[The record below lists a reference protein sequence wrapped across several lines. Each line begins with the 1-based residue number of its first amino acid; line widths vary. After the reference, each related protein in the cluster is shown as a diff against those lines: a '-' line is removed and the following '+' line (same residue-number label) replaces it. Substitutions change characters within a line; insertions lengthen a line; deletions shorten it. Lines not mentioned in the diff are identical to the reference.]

1 MVEQKQQWKTNK
13 FNIRLCSLNLGI
25 ILTLTLC
32 GCQEDLSLSSD
43 SLPSNNSQSTNI
55 SQSTNMETSS
65 SEIKTLSEAIVAPP
79 STLDYGQVPISDLFV
94 DSKRYEYPYDTR
106 FIPTYLSENNVLYGE
121 GDASSDRTAL
131 FLASYDLNDGE
142 FKKIADMNS
151 QSEQASIGIIS
162 ADKDLV
168 IYEESDQSNNTSRY
182 YLYDLKNNSVKEI
195 YSIANIP
202 ALHYTQAVISSN
214 GIMFNFYNPENG
226 FYTNQFY
233 SFQDENFTVVENDNC
248 GFPIECNGLWYYLK
262 IDNQNLVTQLI
273 ELDLSTRNKTVLYET
288 NNGDN
293 YISGLYS
300 NGTEMFI
307 TVNKGNE
314 IYLGRVDLENCQIEY
329 LIESDWIESVQV
341 NEDYISWL
349 GSNTLSDRVRPQY
362 YLYDINKGV
371 LYQNDGGP
379 IFLADNSMVW
389 VEYKK
394 KDSEINK
401 GEIYQ
406 NENTDLVLKS

>member
-1 MVEQKQQWKTNK
+1 M
-13 FNIRLCSLNLGI
+13 FYRYILG
-25 ILTLTLC
+25 
-32 GCQEDLSLSSD
+32 GSS
-43 SLPSNNSQSTNI
+43 
-55 SQSTNMETSS
+55 
-65 SEIKTLSEAIVAPP
+65 
-79 STLDYGQVPISDLFV
+79 G
-94 DSKRYEYPYDTR
+94 
-106 FIPTYLSENNVLYGE
+106 
-121 GDASSDRTAL
+121 
-131 FLASYDLNDGE
+131 
-142 FKKIADMNS
+142 
-151 QSEQASIGIIS
+151 
-162 ADKDLV
+162 
-168 IYEESDQSNNTSRY
+168 
-182 YLYDLKNNSVKEI
+182 
-195 YSIANIP
+195 
-202 ALHYTQAVISSN
+202 
-214 GIMFNFYNPENG
+214 YNPENG

-233 SFQDENFTVVENDNC
+233 SFQDENFTAVENDNC

-300 NGTEMFI
+300 NGNEMFI

-329 LIESDWIESVQV
+329 LIQSDWIESVQV

-362 YLYDINKGV
+362 YLYGIGKGV

-406 NENTDLVLKS
+406 NGNTDLVLKN